1 MLYSAAKFRRNKGLK
16 IKDHQGSQF
25 MHFVGV
31 VTCQTYQPM
40 TPTHE
45 HPHDARN
52 EAQLTQ
58 KERIQVDQVMPS
70 TKLLSSPSILDNWPN
85 SSNPILVE
93 WGVHRFWDWE
103 NNTHTHVAYMG
114 VGPILYSK

>member
-40 TPTHE
+40 NTHMM
-45 HPHDARN
+45 RN

-70 TKLLSSPSILDNWPN
+70 TKFLSSPAILANGPN

-93 WGVHRFWDWE
+93 
-103 NNTHTHVAYMG
+103 
-114 VGPILYSK
+114 